1 MVFTI
6 FWGEILDEQPY
17 YVTIRVRSLPCVLP
31 IRHRVVQSVWLKLCM
46 IASHGTLSGGFSRL
60 KLKTDEEVKEFPVP
74 GSWRRRLQI
83 IGTSMGIIGGSKL
96 QPTKMSWATRSVVS
110 QINGYEAEHL
120 DDKQHESSRVHTGS
134 VLFPSPI
141 CRFEQLHHN
150 EVESE
155 HESIT

>member
-1 MVFTI
+1 MDTMVFTI
-6 FWGEILDEQPY
+6 FWGEMLDEQPY

-83 IGTSMGIIGGSKL
+83 IGTSMGIIRGSKL
-96 QPTKMSWATRSVVS
+96 QPTKMSWATRRVVS

-120 DDKQHESSRVHTGS
+120 DDK
-134 VLFPSPI
+134 
-141 CRFEQLHHN
+141 
-150 EVESE
+150 
-155 HESIT
+155 